1 MPRVHTRGSTRIAI
15 SWGGHERVAR
25 EARTA
30 AVHCP
35 PTATKYNARFEMLSK
50 IRSAKRLF
58 VDLPRMLRLAY
69 CLMFDA
75 RVPRYMKLAFGGGL
89 ALIALPV
96 VDLPESLPVI
106 GELDVL
112 ALSLLATRA
121 FIAACPRAVVAEQE
135 QLITLRRSRFDDDV
149 RNGERIAM
157 MIYRRLRPEEREAVS

>member
-1 MPRVHTRGSTRIAI
+1 
-15 SWGGHERVAR
+15 
-25 EARTA
+25 
-30 AVHCP
+30 
-35 PTATKYNARFEMLSK
+35 MLSK

-75 RVPRYMKLAFGGGL
+75 RVPAYMKFAFGGGL

-112 ALSLLATRA
+112 ALSLRATSPDIGLEILDA
-121 FIAACPRAVVAEQE
+121 FLGTAASDDPADRKEIAKLV
-135 QLITLRRSRFDDDV
+135 
-149 RNGERIAM
+149 
-157 MIYRRLRPEEREAVS
+157 

>member
-1 MPRVHTRGSTRIAI
+1 MLRAREHGSTRVVI
-15 SWGGHERVAR
+15 SSMANECHTRR
-25 EARTA
+25 ARTP
-30 AVHCP
+30 AVP
-35 PTATKYNARFEMLSK
+35 SVPTATKYNARFEMLSK
-50 IRSAKRLF
+50 IRGAKRLF

-75 RVPRYMKLAFGGGL
+75 RVPTYMKLAFGGGL

-149 RNGERIAM
+149 RSGERIAM
-157 MIYRRLRPEEREAVS
+157 MIYRRLRPEERETVS

>member
-1 MPRVHTRGSTRIAI
+1 
-15 SWGGHERVAR
+15 
-25 EARTA
+25 
-30 AVHCP
+30 
-35 PTATKYNARFEMLSK
+35 MLSK
-50 IRSAKRLF
+50 FRSAKRLF

-75 RVPRYMKLAFGGGL
+75 RVPKYMKLAFGGGL

-96 VDLPESLPVI
+96 IDLPEALPVI

-157 MIYRRLRPEEREAVS
+157 LIYRRLRPEEREPVT

>member
-1 MPRVHTRGSTRIAI
+1 MPPARTRGSTRIA
-15 SWGGHERVAR
+15 SSSAAHERDAR
-25 EARTA
+25 DARTA
-30 AVHCP
+30 AVHCA

-149 RNGERIAM
+149 RSGERIAM

>member
-1 MPRVHTRGSTRIAI
+1 
-15 SWGGHERVAR
+15 
-25 EARTA
+25 
-30 AVHCP
+30 
-35 PTATKYNARFEMLSK
+35 MLSK
-50 IRSAKRLF
+50 LRSAKRLF

-75 RVPRYMKLAFGGGL
+75 RVPGYMKLAFGGGL

-121 FIAACPRAVVAEQE
+121 FIAACPRHIVAEQE
-135 QLITLRRSRFDDDV
+135 ELITQRRSRFDDDV
-149 RNGERIAM
+149 RNGERIAL
-157 MIYRRLRPEEREAVS
+157 MIYRRLRPEEGETVS

>member
-1 MPRVHTRGSTRIAI
+1 
-15 SWGGHERVAR
+15 
-25 EARTA
+25 
-30 AVHCP
+30 
-35 PTATKYNARFEMLSK
+35 MLSK
-50 IRSAKRLF
+50 LRSAKRLF

-75 RVPRYMKLAFGGGL
+75 RVPGYMKLAFGGGL

-121 FIAACPRAVVAEQE
+121 FIAACPRHVVAERAE
-135 QLITLRRSRFDDDV
+135 LIENRGSRFDEPV
-149 RNGERIAM
+149 RNGAH
-157 MIYRRLRPEEREAVS
+157 

>member
-1 MPRVHTRGSTRIAI
+1 MSRARARGSTRIAS
-15 SWGGHERVAR
+15 SWAANDRRARRTDRGGRPFGE
-25 EARTA
+25 
-30 AVHCP
+30 
-35 PTATKYNARFEMLSK
+35 YNARFEMLSK

-75 RVPRYMKLAFGGGL
+75 RVPKYMKLAFGGGL

-149 RNGERIAM
+149 RSGERIAM
-157 MIYRRLRPEEREAVS
+157 MIYRRLRPDEREAVR

>member
-1 MPRVHTRGSTRIAI
+1 MPRARVRGSTRIAS
-15 SWGGHERVAR
+15 SWAANERRARRCTDRGGRPFGE
-25 EARTA
+25 
-30 AVHCP
+30 
-35 PTATKYNARFEMLSK
+35 YNALFEMLSK

-75 RVPRYMKLAFGGGL
+75 RVPKYMKLAFGGGL
-89 ALIALPV
+89 ALIALPL

-149 RNGERIAM
+149 RSGERLAM